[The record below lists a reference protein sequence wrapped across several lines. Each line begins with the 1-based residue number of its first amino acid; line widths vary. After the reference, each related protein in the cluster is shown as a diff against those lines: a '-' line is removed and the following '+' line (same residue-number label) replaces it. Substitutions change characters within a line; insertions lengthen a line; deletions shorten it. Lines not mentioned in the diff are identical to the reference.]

1 MVANVVMTDETPSY
15 QYPIVN
21 SPMKKKNGKGD
32 SDMASSP
39 RRGTYITYYGLACYD
54 EEGLHIQGR

>member
-1 MVANVVMTDETPSY
+1 
-15 QYPIVN
+15 VN

-32 SDMASSP
+32 SDMVSSL
-39 RRGTYITYYGLACYD
+39 RGGTYITCYGLACYD